1 MVLADFRLGLGVRL
15 GSYQRLETPLMTDS
29 SMRKMF
35 VLLICFLVLVP
46 RVFAQALPVSPM
58 QNAVSGVMQQKM
70 LSRGFAANDP
80 RFGATLSRSSNAIA
94 GVAGTAAAVTVGA
107 VTAPGWVSVAIAA
120 GIGAVVTYAV
130 TLGIDA
136 LVNWLFRTD
145 GKIDQSSSANLS
157 YDASGFNAGD
167 TVWVYTDFG
176 GVKHYGGSPEPL
188 ARQFRYDDLVRQGV
202 ANPSEPTCFANGTVG
217 YFCGNYQVTLTGSA
231 PVTCGRGM
239 QAVGTSCTA
248 YSYPLP
254 TSVPTTTGLTLQQA
268 INNIPAADRDKQ
280 LNPALLAA
288 VADQAWRSAAAQP
301 GYDGLPYQA
310 SDPITQT
317 DASRWQTANPN
328 SWPKVSDFVNPQATP
343 SGGTAASPWVLPNTA
358 SPVSNYSP
366 STSPQQTTSTN
377 PSTQPVSNLGPDPG
391 IGQPTLEAT
400 PTAQQILQPILS
412 LFPDLRSYVVP
423 SHSGVCPKP
432 SMDLWGKHLVLDGH
446 CNLLEDNRAAIQAVM
461 AMVWVMV
468 ALFIILA
475 A

>member
-1 MVLADFRLGLGVRL
+1 
-15 GSYQRLETPLMTDS
+15 
-29 SMRKMF
+29 MRKIF

-70 LSRGFAANDP
+70 ISRGFAANDP
-80 RFGATLSRSSNAIA
+80 RFGATLSSASSTIG
-94 GVAGTAAAVTVGA
+94 GVAGTTAAAITVGA
-107 VTAPGWVSVAIAA
+107 VTAPAWVTVALAA
-120 GIGAVVTYAV
+120 GVGAVVTYAV
-130 TLGIDA
+130 TLGLDA

-145 GKIDQSSSANLS
+145 GKIDQLAGGNLS
-157 YDASGFNAGD
+157 YDANGFNAGD
-167 TVWVYTDFG
+167 TVWRYRDFG
-176 GVKHYGGSPEPL
+176 GQTHYGGSPEPL

-202 ANPSEPTCFANGTVG
+202 TQPSEPTCFANGSVG
-217 YFCGNYQVTLTGSA
+217 YYCGNYQVTLDGTA

-239 QAVGTSCTA
+239 QAIGSTCVA

-254 TSVPTTTGLTLQQA
+254 NQVQTQTGLTPQQA
-268 INNIPAADRDKQ
+268 INNLSSTDKDKQ
-280 LNPALLAA
+280 LNPVILAA
-288 VADQAWRSAAAQP
+288 LADQAWKNAAAQP
-301 GYDGLPYQA
+301 GYNGLPYQA
-310 SDPITQT
+310 ADPITQA
-317 DASRWQTANPN
+317 DAARWQAANPN

-358 SPVSNYSP
+358 SPVSSYNP

-423 SHSGVCPKP
+423 SHTGVCPKP